1 MKAQASYIALT
12 YWDVAGSSLFLFL
25 AGVLTVILKLGMAK
39 TLLIRA
45 TRMVAQLIAI
55 GFVLKFIF
63 TATNP
68 WITLLAAAVMVSFAS
83 REVLSRQERQLS
95 GLWRF
100 GLGPSAML
108 MTGALALIYTLTVLL
123 QPEPWHSP
131 RYALPLFG
139 MILGNTMTG
148 VALGLNAITAAITRE
163 KAAIE
168 ARLLLGRTRWEALR
182 PFAARTLRTA
192 MTPILNAMAASGV
205 ISLPGMMTGQIL
217 SGVPPVEAVKYQL
230 MIMFTI
236 GGVVGLGVITAVFAT
251 IWRLT
256 DARHRL
262 RPDRLEPLR
271 PGKRIRR
278 PGPGGGGGGGMGMG
292 MGMGGGG
299 AAGRPPGGKGASA
312 DAPAGK
318 GGKRPAG

>member
-1 MKAQASYIALT
+1 MKAHASYIALT

-25 AGVLTVILKLGMAK
+25 AGILTVVLKLGMAK

-45 TRMVAQLIAI
+45 VRMVAQLIAI

-63 TATNP
+63 TATSP

-108 MTGALALIYTLTVLL
+108 ITGALALIYTLTVLL
-123 QPEPWHSP
+123 QPDPWHSP

-163 KAAIE
+163 KTAIE
-168 ARLLLGRTRWEALR
+168 ARLLLGQTRWEALR

-236 GGVVGLGVITAVFAT
+236 GGVVGLGVIAAVFAN

-256 DARHRL
+256 DPRHRL
-262 RPDRLEPLR
+262 RPDRLEPVK
-271 PGKRIRR
+271 PGRKIKR
-278 PGPGGGGGGGMGMG
+278 PGPGGGGGMGMG
-292 MGMGGGG
+292 MGGGGGG
-299 AAGRPPGGKGASA
+299 AGAGPGGGKGQKRP
-312 DAPAGK
+312 PAG
-318 GGKRPAG
+318 